1 MIKTKYV
8 IYKTCITLAVIAVL
22 TGILLAL
29 RAETRRPCS
38 IPILMYHEVGENAN
52 SAWCVPIETF
62 RSQMISLREQGFK
75 TILPSD
81 VAAHR
86 KWGKSLPPKPV
97 IITFDDGYLCNL
109 TIIEPILKENGFR
122 AMAYLITGQVA
133 ETAADRRQY
142 EGKNCLIWPEVL
154 AMQKRRTF
162 AFGGHS
168 HTHKNLAVDANPL
181 MQTSECRRQLLLHG
195 ICGPYSFC
203 YPHGEYNPE
212 TIKAVKQAGFQTAV
226 VCEDAVATIGS
237 ATNLS
242 RAASPRDL
250 FALPRVSV
258 MGGSHEFKLLNK
270 AADAKEKALTYRIF
284 HAGIPIEISAGLRG
298 NGNQQEIW
306 LPSREV
312 FQGAFELRFV
322 LPDDIAGQ
330 EIKLLEIWD
339 KHRLFKL
346 ATIRF

>member
-1 MIKTKYV
+1 MRLKI
-8 IYKTCITLAVIAVL
+8 IILAAIAGL
-22 TGILLAL
+22 GGILFML

-38 IPILMYHEVGENAN
+38 VPILMYHEVGEATN
-52 SAWCVPIETF
+52 SAWCVPLETF
-62 RSQMISLREQGFK
+62 RSQMAALRAQGFK

-81 VAAHR
+81 IATHR
-86 KWGKSLPPKPV
+86 KWGKPLPPKPV
-97 IITFDDGYLCNL
+97 IITFDDGYLSNL
-109 TIIEPILKENGFR
+109 KIIEPILKGNGFR
-122 AMAYLITGQVA
+122 AIAYLITGQVA
-133 ETAADRRQY
+133 ETAAARRQY
-142 EGKNCLIWPEVL
+142 EGKDCLVWPEVL
-154 AMQKRRTF
+154 VMQKRRIF

-168 HTHKNLAVDANPL
+168 HEHKNLAVDANPL
-181 MQTSECRRQLLLHG
+181 IQTSECRRQLLLHG
-195 ICGPYSFC
+195 ICEPYSFC
-203 YPHGEYNPE
+203 YPHGEYNQE

-237 ATNLS
+237 AANLS

-270 AADAKEKALTYRIF
+270 AADAKAKALICRVL

-298 NGNQQEIW
+298 SGQNQEIW

-312 FQGAFELRFV
+312 RQEEFELRFV